1 MGLGPGDIFVHR
13 NLGNLVPATDL
24 NSHAVLEY
32 AVGHLNV
39 KEIIVAGHYGCWSV
53 VCKATHLG

>member
-1 MGLGPGDIFVHR
+1 M
-13 NLGNLVPATDL
+13 PATDL

-32 AVGHLNV
+32 AVGHLNI

-53 VCKATHLG
+53 VCKWKLYLLWSAHRWASISQS